1 MNPTWGYPT
10 KPTQDIYGG
19 ASYEMLPDWAPSRPI
34 TAADVT
40 GANGLLDLSPTSRA
54 WESLWGSTV
63 DNPAGTYSPEAARAR
78 FGSDPRAFAGGL
90 INLGLTEGNA
100 SKIPQ
105 TLTNAGYSPE
115 YAAQVEQ
122 MVKEIN
128 SRQHN
133 ESSGFDLG
141 PLLAMG
147 GIGLA
152 LGGFPAFGA
161 FGGLSDSA
169 AMAGLEGTGGMWG
182 AAAPSSLSFT
192 GSVPNWNW
200 GSTGM
205 ANLEGTGGMWGAP
218 TTEAAGGWGV
228 NAATGGGMDLSEFM
242 SNYNPNDPF
251 GFAGDAASNYG
262 SISEPL
268 TGTGFPSSSN
278 SFAGYDFGLGYP
290 VGGNMVTNLAG
301 GGLIPAFADPSLLTE
316 LAKKVGPDAAKS
328 VFQKWLA
335 NPTDTSA
342 IGNLLGAAA
351 PGLISEFFKNQQANT
366 LSGSLTDI
374 ANQAR
379 ADRSPFLDY
388 AKSTLA
394 GGPGAYATTGPGGES
409 LKAVLH
415 KLSAG
420 FGNPVGSPAALGIAT
435 DSANRTWGDDWRQAA
450 NIGLGGNYSQLA
462 TNAATAGAGT
472 SGAGFGDAA
481 ASVFAPQNSLEQ
493 LLKQLKAAGLGGDI
507 FSVGA

>member
-1 MNPTWGYPT
+1 
-10 KPTQDIYGG
+10 
-19 ASYEMLPDWAPSRPI
+19 
-34 TAADVT
+34 
-40 GANGLLDLSPTSRA
+40 
-54 WESLWGSTV
+54 
-63 DNPAGTYSPEAARAR
+63 
-78 FGSDPRAFAGGL
+78 
-90 INLGLTEGNA
+90 
-100 SKIPQ
+100 
-105 TLTNAGYSPE
+105 
-115 YAAQVEQ
+115 
-122 MVKEIN
+122 
-128 SRQHN
+128 
-133 ESSGFDLG
+133 
-141 PLLAMG
+141 
-147 GIGLA
+147 
-152 LGGFPAFGA
+152 
-161 FGGLSDSA
+161 
-169 AMAGLEGTGGMWG
+169 
-182 AAAPSSLSFT
+182 
-192 GSVPNWNW
+192 
-200 GSTGM
+200 
-205 ANLEGTGGMWGAP
+205 
-218 TTEAAGGWGV
+218 
-228 NAATGGGMDLSEFM
+228 MDLSEFM

-415 KLSAG
+415 KLSAD